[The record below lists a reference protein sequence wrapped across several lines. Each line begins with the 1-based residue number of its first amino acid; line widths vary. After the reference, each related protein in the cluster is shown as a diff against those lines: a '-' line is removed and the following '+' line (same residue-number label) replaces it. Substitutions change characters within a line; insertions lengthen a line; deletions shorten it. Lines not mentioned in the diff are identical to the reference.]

1 MGYGNAAGCTIFLT
15 SFLGVMLFRRC
26 VGDTSLILIGMV
38 SFASGIYFMS
48 FVTATYMFYLG
59 ETERHKDSFTESFL
73 LTFELILTPPPAQ
86 SKILHYCHLLAVF
99 FSTCKHL

>member
-1 MGYGNAAGCTIFLT
+1 
-15 SFLGVMLFRRC
+15 MLFRRC

-73 LTFELILTPPPAQ
+73 TFDLILTPPSCPIKDP
-86 SKILHYCHLLAVF
+86 SLLPPTGCF
-99 FSTCKHL
+99 FFNL